1 MYDTVNDMYYNATID
16 NMAVCVLANTYGTI
30 YDVAV
35 CWQLHRH
42 DLRMWLCADRYR
54 WYDLRCDCV
63 LTITY
68 GTIYECGSVLTI
80 TYGTIYDAS
89 MC

>member
-30 YDVAV
+30 YGVAV

-42 DLRMWLCADRYR
+42 DL
-54 WYDLRCDCV
+54 
-63 LTITY
+63 
-68 GTIYECGSVLTI
+68 
-80 TYGTIYDAS
+80 
-89 MC
+89 